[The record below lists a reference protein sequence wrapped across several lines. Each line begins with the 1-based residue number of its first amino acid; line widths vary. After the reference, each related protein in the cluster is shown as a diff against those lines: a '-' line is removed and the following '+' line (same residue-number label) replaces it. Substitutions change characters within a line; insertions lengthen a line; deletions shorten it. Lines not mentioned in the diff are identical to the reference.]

1 MKFLVMHWRP
11 VSGPEI
17 VPVAVSAL
25 ETLNRKLGLGISL
38 ETVDIGFASLEKS
51 GNTFPDE
58 ALEKA
63 RDADGTIM
71 GPTDTLAYPPSRRV
85 VAGRLPS
92 CEPASIY
99 MPTFVRQKHAPVYLP
114 QSKIWTSF
122 SHEKIRK
129 DSTLT
134 VRCIWVTV
142 R

>member
-1 MKFLVMHWRP
+1 MKFLVMP
-11 VSGPEI
+11 GDGIGPEI

-38 ETVDIGFASLEKS
+38 ETVDIGFASLETS

-71 GPTDTLAYPPSRRV
+71 GPTDTLAYPPH
-85 VAGRLPS
+85 AEGGRGP
-92 CEPASIY
+92 
-99 MPTFVRQKHAPVYLP
+99 HAPVYLP
-114 QSKIWTSF
+114 QSKTWTSF
-122 SHEKIRK
+122 SHEKIQK

-134 VRCIWVTV
+134 VRCIWVTA